1 MAKLCESA
9 VEEMA
14 IEELQSLG
22 YNYISGIDLAPDAL
36 STERNSYGD
45 VLLMGRLQAAMSKLN
60 PTIPADVI
68 QGAAR
73 KLSRIA
79 TSNMLADNEEFH
91 KMLVDGV
98 PVEYRKSGDI
108 KGDFVH
114 VMDFEN
120 PLNNEFLVVNQYTIV
135 QNNNN
140 KRPDVLLFVNGI
152 PLVIFELKNPA
163 GENATCHKAYDQL
176 QAYKLA
182 IPGLFTYNEICIIS
196 DGLEAKAGSL
206 TASYSRFSAWKT
218 KDGIKEAAKFDDE
231 LSTLIHGLYSI
242 RCHN

>member
-22 YNYISGIDLAPDAL
+22 YTYIAGVDLAPDAPNP
-36 STERNSYGD
+36 ERNSYGD
-45 VLLMGRLQAAMSKLN
+45 VLLMGRVQAAMSVLN
-60 PTIPADVI
+60 PTIPADII

-91 KMLVDGV
+91 RMLVDGV
-98 PVEYRKSGDI
+98 PVEYRKGGDI
-108 KGDFVH
+108 KGDYVR
-114 VMDFEN
+114 VVDFEN
-120 PLNNEFLVVNQYTIV
+120 PLSNEFLVVNQYTIV

-152 PLVIFELKNPA
+152 PLVIFELKNP
-163 GENATCHKAYDQL
+163 
-176 QAYKLA
+176 
-182 IPGLFTYNEICIIS
+182 
-196 DGLEAKAGSL
+196 
-206 TASYSRFSAWKT
+206 
-218 KDGIKEAAKFDDE
+218 
-231 LSTLIHGLYSI
+231 
-242 RCHN
+242 